1 MDGAQNTDRYAGYLG
16 DGLHPLDAADGDLGD
31 PESAGDVRPLL
42 TCPRALHST
51 TLVIKRCIGTGYFIT
66 F

>member
-1 MDGAQNTDRYAGYLG
+1 MKVIRGEGAHKTDRYAGYLG

-42 TCPRALHST
+42 SSPRALHRT
-51 TLVIKRCIGTGYFIT
+51 TLVIRTC
-66 F
+66 